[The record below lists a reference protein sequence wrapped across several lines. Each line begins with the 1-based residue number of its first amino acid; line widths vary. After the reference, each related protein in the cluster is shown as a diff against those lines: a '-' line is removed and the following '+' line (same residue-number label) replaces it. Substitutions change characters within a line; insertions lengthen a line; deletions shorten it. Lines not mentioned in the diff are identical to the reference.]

1 MSNSWPSRRCHR
13 TRSNRQLVARQAT
26 FRQEAYPRALAQRKQ
41 TRKRVT
47 SIMLR
52 YRPPSPSN
60 QHLLTRHPRIWT
72 LPTPPKPKRP
82 LFAKAPRAC
91 GSALIRTF
99 SNLIRI
105 SPETTT
111 IIKSS
116 SSHSRISQLWATII
130 AALYSR
136 CSKFWHQAS
145 LVGALSPTGPWS
157 L

>member
-1 MSNSWPSRRCHR
+1 MSSSWPSRRCHR
-13 TRSNRQLVARQAT
+13 TRLNRQRVARQAT
-26 FRQEAYPRALAQRKQ
+26 FRLEAYLRAHAQRKQ

-52 YRPPSPSN
+52 CRPPSHSN
-60 QHLLTRHPRIWT
+60 QHLLTLCLSMRT
-72 LPTPPKPKRP
+72 LPTPLKPRRM
-82 LFAKAPRAC
+82 LFAKVPRAYE
-91 GSALIRTF
+91 SALIRTF

-116 SSHSRISQLWATII
+116 SSHCRISRSRATII
-130 AALYSR
+130 AALFSR
-136 CSKFWHQAS
+136 FSKFWHQAS
-145 LVGALSPTGPWS
+145 PVGALSPTGPWS